1 VTLLIPPFSPSALLS
16 RLIPRDR
23 ICEYEKEK
31 KNQRE
36 RERGRERGR
45 REERGNREEIEGG
58 GEGEKGDDGEEGALG
73 AGEAVG
79 EESAGSGGEMIMEV
93 ALGWRERPR
102 HHDLGG

>member
-1 VTLLIPPFSPSALLS
+1 LPASALLS

-31 KNQRE
+31 KNR
-36 RERGRERGR
+36 RERGR
-45 REERGNREEIEGG
+45 REERGSREEIEG
-58 GEGEKGDDGEEGALG
+58 EGEKGVDGEEGALG

-79 EESAGSGGEMIMEV
+79 EESAESGGEMIMEV